1 MVYRID
7 IAKTAAKQIASL
19 EKIVQKRLGKKL
31 QELSKSENIVAS
43 AKMLSG
49 NLKGAY
55 RERIGDYR
63 ILFEVRKDIIS
74 IVAVKHRRDVYR

>member
-31 QELSKSENIVAS
+31 TELSKSENVVAS
-43 AKMLSG
+43 AQMLSG
-49 NLKGAY
+49 NLEGAY

-63 ILFEVRKDIIS
+63 VLFEVRKDEIKII
-74 IVAVKHRRDVYR
+74 AVRHRKDVYR

>member
-7 IAKTAAKQIASL
+7 IAKTVAKQIASL
-19 EKIVQKRLGKKL
+19 EKVVQKRLGKKL

-49 NLKGAY
+49 NLEEAY

-63 ILFEVRKDIIS
+63 ILYEVRRDVIS
-74 IVAVKHRRDVYR
+74 IIAVKHRKDVYR